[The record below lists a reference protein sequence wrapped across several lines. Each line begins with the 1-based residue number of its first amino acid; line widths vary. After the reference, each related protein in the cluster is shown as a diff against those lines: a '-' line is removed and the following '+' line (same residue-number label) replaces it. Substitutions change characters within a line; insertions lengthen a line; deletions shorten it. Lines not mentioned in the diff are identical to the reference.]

1 MRFYDVP
8 VNRSVPTEANRG
20 LTSYMLKCW
29 NSMSVSAMTLM
40 LVGGRGLL
48 ELVKGTG
55 CILHV
60 ADCWLQVAGCVNTI
74 GIICLLQFNLFY
86 ALAV

>member
-55 CILHV
+55 CMLHV

-74 GIICLLQFNLFY
+74 CIICLLQFNLFC